1 MVRSRGG
8 AVENAWLRQSEWLGG
23 RGPSTPQLD
32 WQASRVAALRMT
44 LYVGR
49 LAAAVVTLTV
59 VTFTVV
65 TFTVGALALNRGGG
79 VEMADGYG

>member
-8 AVENAWLRQSEWLGG
+8 AVENGWLRQSEWLGG

-32 WQASRVAALRMT
+32 WQATRVAPPGMT
-44 LYVGR
+44 LYLGR
-49 LAAAVVTLTV
+49 LAAAVILTI